1 MIKVAMLGFGGIA
14 QSHKNAHLKFEAQGR
29 EKLVAICDITPS
41 QFKRRIK
48 INIETGEET
57 LGGNFHVYYDLEEM
71 LKNEEID
78 LIDICIPSY
87 LHAENAA
94 KLLERGYHVQSEKPM
109 ALNPADCAKM
119 LDAHYHSGKQL
130 MIGQCLRFY
139 GPYVWIKEAIE
150 DGRYGKV
157 TSALFQRTSGLPR
170 WGWENWFCDFNRA
183 GGVIT
188 DMQIHD
194 LDMARFLFGEPKYVE
209 CHANSKFVKYDVA
222 HIALGYDFPV
232 TSIGDWTTD
241 GSKFAYMARIGFEN
255 ATVFLDNGKIT
266 VYPTT
271 GTPIEPEYPHAAGIE
286 AEIDFYL
293 DVLETGKENLVNP
306 PSSAAKTIDLV
317 AAALK
322 SADADGARV
331 AFEG

>member
-1 MIKVAMLGFGGIA
+1 MIRVAMLGFGGIA

-41 QFKRRIK
+41 QFKKRIK

-57 LGGNFHVYYDLEEM
+57 LGGDFHVYYDADEM

-78 LIDICIPSY
+78 LVDICIPSY
-87 LHAENAA
+87 LHAPNAV
-94 KLLERGYHVQSEKPM
+94 KMLEAGKHVLSEKPM
-109 ALNPADCAKM
+109 ALNPVDCAAM
-119 LDAHYHSGKQL
+119 LDAHFRTGRQL
-130 MIGQCLRFY
+130 MVGQCLRFY
-139 GPYVWIKEAIE
+139 GPYVYIKECIE
-150 DGRYGKV
+150 DGRFGKV

-194 LDMARFLFGEPKYVE
+194 LDMARFLFGDPKYVE

-222 HIALGYDFPV
+222 HISLGYDFPV

-241 GSKFAYMARIGFEN
+241 GAKFAYMARVGFEN
-255 ATVFLDNGKIT
+255 ATLILDNGKIT

-271 GTPIEPEYPHAAGIE
+271 GAPIEPEYPHAAGIE

-293 DVLETGKENLVNP
+293 DLLEKGGENVVNP

-317 AAALK
+317 AAALR
-322 SADADGARV
+322 SADADGIRV
-331 AFEG
+331 PFGS